1 LGRVY
6 NNYLLEAI
14 LIGKPAPTK
23 LHPQFNGNGARCEA
37 SYFNVQGSNLITQN
51 PTSNIQNLKSQPRR
65 RFAIING
72 DDFGFSSGVN
82 QAIIKA
88 HEQGVLT
95 STSLMVTGEAATHA
109 IALAHAHPNLAVGLH
124 LVLVCGKA
132 VLPPSEIPH
141 LVDSAGNFSSDSLNA
156 GLRYQFSQAAR
167 RELRLEIRAQLEKFR
182 QTGLPLSHVDG
193 HLHLHSH
200 PVVLGILAELA
211 EEFNIKVIRLPSEE
225 LRFTLRLDKRD
236 LLTKLLWSFVFTRLR
251 SYGESLLKSKGI
263 YFCDRVY
270 GLLQSGRMTEEY
282 LRGLIG
288 QIQADVV
295 EIYSHP
301 AITILG
307 EPLNGPPGAGEAELA
322 ALLSEQ
328 VRDLLTNNGF
338 ELTNY
343 NTIEPLFLLVP
354 SP

>member
-1 LGRVY
+1 
-6 NNYLLEAI
+6 LEAI

-23 LHPQFNGNGARCEA
+23 LHPQLNGNGARCEA

-95 STSLMVTGEAATHA
+95 STSLMVTGEAASEA

-124 LVLVCGKA
+124 LVIVCGIA

-211 EEFNIKVIRLPSEE
+211 EEFKIKVIRLPSEE

-236 LLTKLLWSFVFTRLR
+236 LLTKLLWSFVFTGLR

-263 YFCDRVY
+263 QFCDRVY
-270 GLLQSGRMTEEY
+270 GLLQSGRMTEDY
-282 LRGLIG
+282 LQGLIG

-328 VRDLLTNNGF
+328 VRDLLSNNGF

-343 NTIEPLFLLVP
+343 NTIEPLFLLVS